1 MNVAITADDA
11 GLTLQGERLEGVLS
25 FLASRS
31 KSSART
37 LSPSISDVFNGC
49 AAQLR
54 EILGNMIESRT
65 KTDYQREFDRS
76 FSKYVGLTLAMS
88 HFASAVIPRES
99 IERLSRES
107 ICEMEADFRD
117 KGMNAFG
124 EVIRNQALFTVWTL
138 RKVNDLVDQIIAA
151 KLDASKK
158 KADSASCGNFNF
170 HLFRAQFGLDCLN
183 LALETNKAI
192 YPDVIDEFTDV
203 LKSMVN
209 AYAHAREGLELRV
222 PSIEPT
228 LTIPPMDDEDRALLD
243 MSMRSANDLAAE
255 EL

>member
-1 MNVAITADDA
+1 MNIALTADEA
-11 GLTLQGERLEGVLS
+11 GMTLQSERLEGILS

-37 LSPSISDVFNGC
+37 LSPNISEVFNGC

-54 EILGNMIESRT
+54 GILGSIIESRT
-65 KTDYQREFDRS
+65 RADYQREFQRS

-107 ICEMEADFRD
+107 ICELEADFRD
-117 KGMNAFG
+117 KGMDAFG
-124 EVIRNQALFTVWTL
+124 EDVRNQALFTVWTL

-151 KLDASKK
+151 KLDDSQK
-158 KADSASCGNFNF
+158 KADSASCVKFNF

-183 LALETNKAI
+183 LAIETNKAI
-192 YPDVIDEFTDV
+192 YPEVIDELTDG

-209 AYAHAREGLELRV
+209 AYAHARQGLELRV
-222 PSIEPT
+222 PTVEPT
-228 LTIPPMDDEDRALLD
+228 LTIAPMDDEDRALLD
-243 MSMRSANDLAAE
+243 ISLRSAGDLAAD
-255 EL
+255 